1 MGHDRDPGLAAADI
15 PEIVRK
21 IRARTPA
28 RLLAGR
34 AGAAYR
40 TETQLQLREAHAA
53 ARDAVRAELEL
64 RPVFGEAFLERWKL
78 LELSTQARVKKD
90 YLLRPDLGRHF
101 DDASRARLR
110 ADCPQDADFQIA
122 VGDGLSVPAVATQV
136 PELLPLLVDGAVAR
150 GWKLGRVI
158 VIHGCRVGI
167 LNEIGEALNPRVAVL
182 LIGERPGLA
191 TAESLSAYMAYRP
204 RTEHTDADRNLTS
217 NIHSRGLGASEAAA
231 RILNCADRMMTAGV
245 SGFMLRE
252 EKAVIDGG
260 GFRRR

>member
-28 RLLAGR
+28 RLLAGG
-34 AGAAYR
+34 AGGGDR
-40 TETQLQLREAHAA
+40 TDTQLDLREAHAA

-78 LELSTQARVKKD
+78 LELSTQAQAKDD

-101 DDASRARLR
+101 DEASRAKLR
-110 ADCPQDADFQIA
+110 ADCPRDADFQIA
-122 VGDGLSVPAVATQV
+122 IGDGLSVPAVAAQV

-158 VIHGCRVGI
+158 VIHRCRVGI
-167 LNEIGEALNPRVAVL
+167 LNEIGEALDPRIAVL

-204 RTEHTDADRNLTS
+204 RAGHTDADRNLIS
-217 NIHSRGLGASEAAA
+217 NIHVRGLSARQAAE
-231 RILNCADRMMTAGV
+231 RILNLAAQMMKAGM
-245 SGFMLRE
+245 SGFLLRE
-252 EKAVIDGG
+252 
-260 GFRRR
+260 